1 MYEIKTDQTSPV
13 NFFAG
18 DFPIVTDVGDVKEG
32 ATVRKY
38 APVALTA
45 AGIVEAE
52 APAGEG
58 GTATPG
64 NLDSICGIAA
74 ADSTDGGVV
83 YYLTGEFFAAALT
96 LPDGVTVEA
105 LKPAFR
111 KLGIFL
117 K

>member
-1 MYEIKTDQTSPV
+1 MGMYDIKTDQTRPV

-18 DFPIVTDVGDVKEG
+18 DFPVVTEAGDVKSG

-38 APVALTA
+38 APVIKTA
-45 AGIVEAE
+45 DGISEA
-52 APAGEG
+52 
-58 GTATPG
+58 TADG
-64 NLDSICGIAA
+64 LDSLYGIAA
-74 ADSTDGGVV
+74 DDSSDGGVV
-83 YYLTGEFFAAALT
+83 CYMTGEYFADALT

>member
-1 MYEIKTDQTSPV
+1 MGMYDIKTDQTRPV

-18 DFPIVTDVGDVKEG
+18 DFPVVTEAGDVKSG

-38 APVALTA
+38 APVIKTA
-45 AGIVEAE
+45 DGISEA
-52 APAGEG
+52 
-58 GTATPG
+58 TADG
-64 NLDSICGIAA
+64 LDNLYGIAA
-74 ADSTDGGVV
+74 DDSADGGVV
-83 YYLTGEFFAAALT
+83 CYMSGEYFADALT

-111 KLGIFL
+111 KLGIYL

>member
-1 MYEIKTDQTSPV
+1 MGMYDIKTDQTRPV

-18 DFPIVTDVGDVKEG
+18 DFPVVTEAGDVKSG

-38 APVALTA
+38 APVIKTA
-45 AGIVEAE
+45 DGISEA
-52 APAGEG
+52 
-58 GTATPG
+58 TADG
-64 NLDSICGIAA
+64 LDNLYGIAA
-74 ADSTDGGVV
+74 DDSGDGGVV
-83 YYLTGEFFAAALT
+83 CYMTGEYFADALT

-111 KLGIFL
+111 KLGIYL